1 MAKFN
6 IKIFSDNVCPW
17 CFVGKRHLESA
28 MKQFAVKHSS
38 PTSAPVFDVRW
49 KPFFLNVESPETS
62 EVAIVEYLEMK
73 YGKGAG
79 SRMAT
84 SLEKVGQANGIQ
96 FNNER
101 RVHNTIKSHR
111 LVRLADAQDKGN
123 EMVEQLFH
131 GYFEEGKNIADVD
144 VLVELAQKAGVD
156 CTKEYLQGK
165 EGQNEVLGEYQKGI
179 QTHGISGVPYFI
191 VSREGSKATVPLSGG
206 QPPAAFV
213 EAFEAL
219 S

>member
-1 MAKFN
+1 
-6 IKIFSDNVCPW
+6 
-17 CFVGKRHLESA
+17 
-28 MKQFAVKHSS
+28 
-38 PTSAPVFDVRW
+38 
-49 KPFFLNVESPETS
+49 
-62 EVAIVEYLEMK
+62 MK

-123 EMVEQLFH
+123 EMIEQLFH

-144 VLVELAQKAGVD
+144 VLVELAQKVMASIFWIYQASTALDDWMWSGFDFFLCLTYTSYTLINTLIVGSDLSWLVCCCVVLCSFQMYAGVF
-156 CTKEYLQGK
+156 
-165 EGQNEVLGEYQKGI
+165 
-179 QTHGISGVPYFI
+179 SGCVF
-191 VSREGSKATVPLSGG
+191 LFL
-206 QPPAAFV
+206 PPCV
-213 EAFEAL
+213 
-219 S
+219 